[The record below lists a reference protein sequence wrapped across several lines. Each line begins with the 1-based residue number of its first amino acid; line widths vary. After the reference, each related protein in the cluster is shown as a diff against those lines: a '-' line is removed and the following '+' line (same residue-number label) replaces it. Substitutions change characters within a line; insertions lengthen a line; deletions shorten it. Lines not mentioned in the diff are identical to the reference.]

1 VLSLRVGLVSS
12 IYSLVCA
19 SSLVILHFRPH
30 VLRFCVLVL
39 IVPSPHRFIVFLR
52 LNPLRLPVCCCL
64 AHPWACILTNN
75 IPLSR
80 ILIVVPRIPLMD
92 STQTNQPTRVPSPSR
107 DVSLFCP
114 FLHSSPLIFFFF
126 GCCYFYHCLS
136 PVVQYSITI
145 SLFSLSIVLVLICFN
160 SVTLC
165 LSPNLYN
172 CMMQMV
178 FRPIGL
184 ASQLSMRRIF
194 EQRQSDDSWGDWKRA
209 IITPTGRSDG
219 IELTDNCK
227 HNPQDKLAD
236 AVSSWPFSK
245 NMWKCIFT

>member
-1 VLSLRVGLVSS
+1 MPRLSRHSTFPSPRLTFL
-12 IYSLVCA
+12 C
-19 SSLVILHFRPH
+19 P
-30 VLRFCVLVL
+30 CVDRA
-39 IVPSPHRFIVFLR
+39 ITSSPHRFPSPQPVAFACVLLPGSPLGMYSPHQQHSFVSYIDRGSADTFDGQHTNKPAPLVSLLETYLCSVHFFTLRLSFSFFFLVVAIPTIVFL
-52 LNPLRLPVCCCL
+52 
-64 AHPWACILTNN
+64 
-75 IPLSR
+75 
-80 ILIVVPRIPLMD
+80 
-92 STQTNQPTRVPSPSR
+92 QPCNTFDYYP
-107 DVSLFCP
+107 P
-114 FLHSSPLIFFFF
+114 FL
-126 GCCYFYHCLS
+126 
-136 PVVQYSITI
+136 
-145 SLFSLSIVLVLICFN
+145 SLSIVLVLICFN

-194 EQRQSDDSWGDWKRA
+194 EQRQSDDRWGDWKRA

-219 IELTDNCK
+219 IVLTDNCK